1 MLYATPFRDME
12 QSAAN
17 GKHDGQPQHARA
29 LKRTN

>member
-17 GKHDGQPQHARA
+17 GKHHGQPQTTRA
-29 LKRTN
+29 L